1 VQKVRPPSQNE
12 RPDPGRERPKRQ
24 FVVHPLLFAAFP
36 VLYLY
41 AHNIREGISAGDVV
55 RAVALVVGGTAV
67 LFGLAMVLIRD
78 WRKAGLAVSA
88 LVLVFFS
95 YGHVYDALRGT
106 RVAGIVV
113 GRHKVLGS
121 LWLLFGVVL
130 VALALRTRKRL
141 AEATTILNVVA
152 AGLVLINV
160 VSVFQYQARSR
171 AAERAAIQ
179 ERAAGFQGR
188 LPDPAE
194 IRNRPAEAG
203 GRPSRPDIYYI
214 MLEEYGGQAGLQKVF
229 GFDNSSFLRALEQ
242 QGLYVA
248 HQSTANYPR
257 TSYSLASS
265 LNMEYLD
272 FLTDRFGRDST
283 GAEQLTRLI
292 KYNRVGEFLK
302 SIGYQYIQIGSWWE
316 PTRLSPIADRNIVYG
331 GLSEF
336 DRVLYETTA
345 LRPVGHEQF
354 RRREWKRVQFAFNAV
369 EQTSH
374 LKSPKFVFAHILVPH
389 SPYVFHPDGRYKTPE
404 EVGTES
410 RNENYLDQV
419 RYANARV
426 LRMLDKLQ
434 SGPES
439 SRPVIVLQSDEGPF
453 EGAPTKWGTISS
465 ANLVRKFPILNA
477 YYLPGAGADRLNDL
491 ITPVNSF
498 RVVFSLYFGADLA
511 TLPDRNYVFRAMN
524 HAYDFTDVTQRVR
537 DLMAG

>member
-1 VQKVRPPSQNE
+1 VQEVRHANEDE
-12 RPDPGRERPKRQ
+12 RPSRERERRKRQ

-41 AHNIREGISAGDVV
+41 AHNVREGVSTGDVV
-55 RAVALVVGGTAV
+55 RAVAIVVAGTAA
-67 LFGLAMVLIRD
+67 LFGLAMVFIRD
-78 WRKAGLAVSA
+78 WRRAGLAVSA
-88 LVLVFFS
+88 LVLLFFS

-106 RVAGIVV
+106 RVAGVVV

-121 LWLLFGVVL
+121 LWILLGIVL
-130 VALALRTRKRL
+130 VALALRARKRL
-141 AEATTILNVVA
+141 VEATTILNVVA

-160 VSVFQYQARSR
+160 FSVFQYQARSR
-171 AAERAAIQ
+171 ATERAAIQ
-179 ERAAGFQGR
+179 ESAAGFQGR
-188 LPDPAE
+188 LPDPSE
-194 IRNRPAEAG
+194 IRNRPAGVG

-242 QGLYVA
+242 RGLYVA

-272 FLTDRFGRDST
+272 FLTDKLGRDST
-283 GAEQLTRLI
+283 GAEPLSRLI
-292 KYNRVGEFLK
+292 KYNRVGEYLK
-302 SIGYQYIQIGSWWE
+302 SIGYQYTQIGSWWE
-316 PTRLSPIADRNIVYG
+316 PTRLSPIADQNVVYG

-369 EQTSH
+369 EHTRP
-374 LKSPKFVFAHILVPH
+374 LNGPKFVFAHILVPH

-404 EVGTES
+404 EVGDES

-426 LRMLDKLQ
+426 LRMLDVLQ

-439 SRPVIVLQSDEGPF
+439 SRPVVVLQSDEGPF
-453 EGAPTKWGTISS
+453 EGAPTAWGTISPN
-465 ANLVRKFPILNA
+465 NLVRKFPILNA
-477 YYLPGAGADRLNDL
+477 YYLPGVTPNRLTQL
-491 ITPVNSF
+491 TTPVNSF
-498 RVVFSLYFGADLA
+498 RVVFGLYFGADLA
-511 TLPDRNYVFRAMN
+511 NLPDRNYVFRAMN
-524 HAYDFTDVTQRVR
+524 HAFDFTDVTQRVR